1 MKNLKNEI
9 KTGIAVVAVLML
21 INSSCTK
28 LKDTSYN
35 QIISSE
41 FTPTVADLPS
51 LTGAPYVDWRGLLLQ
66 WNTLYRAQE
75 VSGDEMLTPARPN
88 GWVDGGVYRRIHEH
102 KWTTDDDIVINVWT
116 RAYQG
121 ITNCNRIIYQV
132 QTGSIPVAAKDT
144 TSLIAEMKLLR
155 ASYYWVL
162 CDMYGNVPIVDKFDV
177 PEGYLPKQNTRKEV
191 YDFIVKEILANY
203 PLVSAENNQATYGKF
218 NKWAGLTLLAKMYLN
233 AEVYSGTPE
242 WNKCIA
248 ICDTII
254 NATGTTKIALES
266 NQKNVFITENQN
278 SKEIIFALP
287 FDSKYV
293 ADWNSFDVHMQTLEP
308 ENQATYNLEYSPWGG
323 VCAVPQFIS
332 TFDTTDARYIDNYI
346 KYQQYAANGD
356 KLIAT
361 MGIFAGKPLS
371 YRNYVGGVDYSDEV
385 DGFRLGK
392 FEIAMG
398 ATNRLSNDWPL
409 FRYADVLMM
418 KAECLLRTGKADEAA
433 AIVTEVRAR
442 DFKSNPDKATVT
454 GAELME
460 GSSYDYGLR
469 NHITSTEEGGAD
481 IQYGRML
488 DELGWEFCQEA
499 RRRTDMIRF
508 GVFTKKSWLSHSPN
522 GDYRALYPIPQSEI
536 AKNSNLTQNPGY

>member
-1 MKNLKNEI
+1 MKKLIYII
-9 KTGIAVVAVLML
+9 KHGIAAFAVLM
-21 INSSCTK
+21 IIISSCTK
-28 LKDTSYN
+28 LKDTSYD

-41 FTPTVADLPS
+41 FTPTSSDIPA

-132 QTGSIPVAAKDT
+132 QSGSIPVLAKDT
-144 TSLIAEMKLLR
+144 TALIAEMKLLR

-162 CDMYGNVPIVDKFDV
+162 CDMYGNVPIVEKFNV
-177 PEGYLPKQNTRKEV
+177 PDGYLPKQNTRKEV
-191 YDFIVKEILANY
+191 YDFVVKELLDNY
-203 PLVSAENNQATYGKF
+203 SLVSAENNQATYGKF
-218 NKWAGLTLLAKMYLN
+218 NKWAALTLLAKMYLN
-233 AEVYSGTPE
+233 AEVYSGTPA
-242 WNKCIA
+242 WDKCIA

-254 NATGTTKIALES
+254 NATGTTNIALES

-293 ADWNSFDVHMQTLEP
+293 SEWNSFDVHMQTLEP

-332 TFDTTDARYIDNYI
+332 TFDTTDSRYIDNYI
-346 KYQQYAANGD
+346 KGQQYTASGD
-356 KLIAT
+356 SLFAT
-361 MGIFAGKPLS
+361 MGDFSGKPLS
-371 YRNYVGGVDYSDEV
+371 YRNYVAGVDVSAEV

-418 KAECLLRTGKADEAA
+418 KAECLLRTGHPDEAA
-433 AIVTEVRAR
+433 TIVTEVRSR
-442 DFKSNPDKATVT
+442 DFKSNPDKAVVT
-454 GAELME
+454 GAQLMG
-460 GSSYDYGLR
+460 GSTYDYGLR
-469 NHITSTEEGGAD
+469 NHLESTEEGGAD
-481 IQYGRML
+481 IQYGRFL

-522 GDYRALYPIPQSEI
+522 GDYRALYPIPLSEI